1 MGRNDTYWRFV
12 RRFCRKSSGCDRSSC
27 FFIREAVSLCITMAG
42 ITAMWTG
49 IMKIAENAGLVSQLA
64 GRMRPVLKFLFPGL
78 EPDSPAC
85 HYISLNF
92 FIKSFWDFLGKHQR
106 RTKSNGGTGLSE

>member
-1 MGRNDTYWRFV
+1 MYYNGRNYGHV
-12 RRFCRKSSGCDRSSC
+12 DRYH
-27 FFIREAVSLCITMAG
+27 E
-42 ITAMWTG
+42 
-49 IMKIAENAGLVSQLA
+49 IAENAGLVSQLA

-92 FIKSFWDFLGKHQR
+92 YQIFLGFPGQAPAQD
-106 RTKSNGGTGLSE
+106 